1 MDENLLHSKAPRPFE
16 VLTGI
21 VLAVIS
27 PLFILMSLYL
37 PIAIYK
43 NDSFS
48 AAIIIALMILWTM
61 GIGLPV
67 LSYRLITGKGAKNS
81 TSLFLAHTLNFWALF
96 FGVAS
101 LMIFALG
108 VFISDFKM
116 ILMGPFG
123 LVMAYSI
130 VKLVNRR
137 KYRSDGS

>member
-1 MDENLLHSKAPRPFE
+1 MDENLLHSKAPRSFE
-16 VLTGI
+16 VITGI

-27 PLFILMSLYL
+27 PLFIFMSLYL

-43 NDSFS
+43 NNSFS
-48 AAIIIALMILWTM
+48 AAIIFALVILWAIGT
-61 GIGLPV
+61 GLPV

-81 TSLFLAHTLNFWALF
+81 ASLFSAHTLSFWGLF

-101 LMIFALG
+101 VMILVLG
-108 VFISDFKM
+108 VFISDIKM

-123 LVMAYSI
+123 LMMAYSV

-137 KYRSDGS
+137 KSRSDRS